1 MLNKRIFEID
11 LFKVIALILMILF
24 HIIYD
29 LNEFAHV
36 NLDYSSGF
44 WYYVGKISAFLFIF
58 LAGIN
63 SGFSHKPIKRG
74 IFVFSFGIIVTI
86 TTFLFMKDL
95 YVRFGIL
102 HFLGISM
109 LLYPLFK
116 RINNFILFL
125 LAILI
130 IIISNTGLLDQ
141 TNLVVFL
148 RNVFGGMSIDYYPL
162 FPYLSIF
169 IFGVL
174 SYKLFYYKRKSIF
187 NLNIKSK
194 LLCFISKYSL
204 TIYLIHQPII
214 LGIIFASKYL
224 INY

>member
-1 MLNKRIFEID
+1 
-11 LFKVIALILMILF
+11 
-24 HIIYD
+24 
-29 LNEFAHV
+29 
-36 NLDYSSGF
+36 
-44 WYYVGKISAFLFIF
+44 
-58 LAGIN
+58 
-63 SGFSHKPIKRG
+63 
-74 IFVFSFGIIVTI
+74 
-86 TTFLFMKDL
+86 
-95 YVRFGIL
+95 
-102 HFLGISM
+102 M

-162 FPYLSIF
+162 LPYFSIF